1 MIRTA
6 LALLL
11 AAGCVPANERTVHRV
26 DGVRVDTIRLE
37 YSNAHLV
44 RWGDAAILVDSGAR
58 ETVDRLDAELRAGG
72 VEPSALRAVILT
84 HGHADHAGGA
94 AHLAALGVPVI
105 AGAGDREALARGGND
120 PLCPT
125 DSTARDRRAADQAAR
140 FEPVE
145 ADHWI
150 DAPTDLAP
158 LVGFEGRVV
167 PLPGHTPG
175 SLVVTVGE
183 AAFVGDLVRGEIL
196 SDGADVHFY
205 MCARVGNRRDLGA
218 LLDTIAPRAR
228 RVFVGHFGP
237 LRPAHVRDLLREEWG
252 REGSASACA
261 SAADRA

>member
-6 LALLL
+6 LALIL

-26 DGVRVDTIRLE
+26 DAVRVDTLRLE

-44 RWGDAAILVDSGAR
+44 RWGDAALLVDSGAS
-58 ETVDRLDAELRAGG
+58 ETVERLDAELRAAG
-72 VEPSALRAVILT
+72 VDPADLRAVILT

-105 AGAGDREALARGGND
+105 AGAGDREALARGVND
-120 PLCPT
+120 ALCPT
-125 DSTARDRRAADQAAR
+125 DSGARDRHAVDQAAT
-140 FEPVE
+140 FEPVV

-158 LVGFEGRVV
+158 LVGVDGRLV

-175 SLVVTVGE
+175 SLVVTIGG

-205 MCARVGNRRDLGA
+205 NCDLADNRADLGR
-218 LLDTIAPRAR
+218 LLDVVAPRAR
-228 RVFVGHFGP
+228 RLFVGHFGP
-237 LRPAHVRDLLREEWG
+237 LRPAHVRDLLREDWG
-252 REGSASACA
+252 RPDRVSACA
-261 SAADRA
+261 SPPDRS